1 MYQYSYAT
9 YMEICHCMKFKMKIY
24 ANTRGKTQEFVN
36 YCASLF
42 LKQNSSVNSVEYSRS
57 IQIGINLANF
67 LSSFNK

>member
-9 YMEICHCMKFKMKIY
+9 YMEICHCMKFNIKIY

-42 LKQNSSVNSVEYSRS
+42 LKQNSSVNSVE
-57 IQIGINLANF
+57 
-67 LSSFNK
+67 